1 MPNIMNAAFLDFASL
16 GSCVDT
22 TPIDSLL
29 NVTYHRHSND
39 TNLKKRLHDKQ
50 VAMLNKLVLDSSTI
64 KACKNLELIVLAA
77 TGTDNVD
84 LKAAKNRGIAVS
96 NIRDYCTASVV
107 QHVMALML
115 DLTRCIEFCPRP
127 ISRKSWQL
135 METKALEEF
144 PLRELNNKKLG
155 IVGYGNLGRAVA
167 KAGQCFGMD
176 ILISERIGTEL
187 DTVQKQRMPFQSVLK
202 EADVISLH
210 CPLTSKTCNLIGKEE
225 LSLMKSDALLINT
238 ARGAL
243 VDSQALADALN
254 QGIIAGAGI
263 DVLPTEPP
271 EDEEPLLS
279 TDIPNLIITPHVAW
293 AAKESRQR
301 ALVQMAENIADYMN
315 GGNLRRVV

>member
-1 MPNIMNAAFLDFASL
+1 
-16 GSCVDT
+16 
-22 TPIDSLL
+22 
-29 NVTYHRHSND
+29 
-39 TNLKKRLHDKQ
+39 
-50 VAMLNKLVLDSSTI
+50 
-64 KACKNLELIVLAA
+64 
-77 TGTDNVD
+77 
-84 LKAAKNRGIAVS
+84 
-96 NIRDYCTASVV
+96 
-107 QHVMALML
+107 
-115 DLTRCIEFCPRP
+115 
-127 ISRKSWQL
+127 
-135 METKALEEF
+135 
-144 PLRELNNKKLG
+144 
-155 IVGYGNLGRAVA
+155 
-167 KAGQCFGMD
+167 MD